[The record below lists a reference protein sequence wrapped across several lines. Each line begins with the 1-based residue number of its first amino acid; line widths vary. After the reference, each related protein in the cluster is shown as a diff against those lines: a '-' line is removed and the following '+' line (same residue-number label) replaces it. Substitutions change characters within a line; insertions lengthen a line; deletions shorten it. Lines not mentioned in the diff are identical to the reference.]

1 MMLNALGM
9 LYPKIIQF
17 KNRIKFKGEG
27 SYTRALLMTGF
38 GMAFWAGT
46 FVVFFRVLSYFRSID
61 VFGDFL
67 AAKLLAMIFL
77 TFFSILIFSN
87 VITAISAFFISDEL
101 HLILSTPF
109 DYAALY
115 FSKLTES
122 ILNSSWMVLLFSL
135 PVFISYGVIYRQGI
149 YYYALLFFSMVPFL
163 VICGTLGIFTA
174 MLLVKFFPAK
184 RLKDVLFLLTIFFV
198 IIVYFMFRF
207 LKPERLVDPDKFF
220 TVIDYLSSLEAPTSP
235 FLPSQ
240 WITDVLSAMLFDK
253 LSGPVTFN
261 MLLLWSTALAFMV
274 MLGWFFRSIF
284 FDAWN
289 RTQEGKTATL
299 STGRRWNRILDFVL
313 YPFSPPVRSIIEKD
327 IRLFFRDTAQW
338 SQIFI
343 LLAIVVIY
351 LYNISVLPMD
361 KNPLPTV
368 YLQNIIAF
376 INLGLAGFVISA
388 VAVRFAYPAVSLEG
402 ESFWIIKS
410 SPLSLKAFLWCKFWV
425 NFLFLVVMSEVLIV
439 FTNYLLQVGPLMMAI
454 SIVTIFLMTF
464 GITSLGIGCGA
475 AYPRFRVENI
485 AQIPTG
491 FGGLLFMILAM
502 LFIGS
507 IVVLEAGPV
516 YYFLMSD
523 FTNMPIT
530 GKTWIRIA
538 VQLGLVLLINFL
550 VFLLPLRFGLKKL
563 FLFEKI

>member
-1 MMLNALGM
+1 MTNALGI

-27 SYTRALLMTGF
+27 SYTKALLMAGF

-46 FVVFFRVLSYFRSID
+46 FVVFYRVLAYFRSID

-67 AAKLLAMIFL
+67 AAKLLSMVFL

-87 VITAISAFFISDEL
+87 VITAISSFFISEEL
-101 HLILSTPF
+101 QLILSTPF
-109 DYAALY
+109 DYAQLY

-135 PVFISYGVIYRQGI
+135 PVFISYGVIYQQGI
-149 YYYALLFFSMVPFL
+149 FYYGLLLFSMIPFL
-163 VICGTLGIFTA
+163 VICGTAGIFVA
-174 MLLVKFFPAK
+174 MVLVKYFPAR
-184 RLKDVLFLLTIFFV
+184 RLKDVLFLITIFFV

-220 TVIDYLSSLEAPTSP
+220 TVIDYLSSLEAPASP

-240 WITDVLSAMLFDK
+240 WITDVLSSLLFEK
-253 LSGPVTFN
+253 TTGSVTFD

-274 MLGWFFRSIF
+274 MLGWFFRSVF
-284 FDAWN
+284 FEAWN
-289 RTQEGKTATL
+289 KTQEGKTATI
-299 STGRRWNRILDFVL
+299 SNSRIWNRILDFTL
-313 YPFSPPVRSIIEKD
+313 FPLPAPVRSIVEKD
-327 IRLFFRDTAQW
+327 IRVFFRDTAQW

-343 LLAIVVIY
+343 LLAIIVIY

-368 YLQNIIAF
+368 YLQNIISF

-410 SPLSLKAFLWCKFWV
+410 SPLGLKGFLWCKFWV
-425 NFLFLVVMSEVLIV
+425 NFLFLVVMSEILIV
-439 FTNYLLQVGPLMMAI
+439 FTNYLLQVGPLMMVI

-475 AYPRFRVENI
+475 AYPRFKVENI

-491 FGGLLFMILAM
+491 FGGLLFMILSM

-523 FTNMPIT
+523 FTNMPIS
-530 GKTWIRIA
+530 GKHWIRIA

-563 FLFEKI
+563 SEFEKI